1 MPDVIIKEKQK
12 RPSDR
17 KKEISELKTKRALLL
32 VLSLLSVLSCA
43 ACGKKNEELPP
54 TETTY
59 IAEEKESGTVKEG
72 NGTYTLYK
80 TYAELTDYSGTEK
93 EVSLPARV
101 GGLPV
106 LKIGKEAFIYNET
119 LEKITLPEGLVVI
132 GQSAFDKCRN
142 LKTVVFPVSLEIVGD
157 FSFRA
162 SGITSAV
169 FADGLYSIGKY
180 AFQDT
185 PLTSVTVP
193 DSCSF
198 YGKYAFSGTKLTEA
212 VIPVRVTS
220 LGDRIYTNCDA
231 MITAVIPRT
240 VTDINDYAFSACD
253 FLETIV
259 IPPETV
265 NIRDGLLS
273 SSPKATVVTTAGS
286 AAEKI
291 AKKNGYPLKTVTEEE
306 LAAYYTASQDAA
318 A

>member
-1 MPDVIIKEKQK
+1 M
-12 RPSDR
+12 
-17 KKEISELKTKRALLL
+17 KTNKLPALLL
-32 VLSLLSVLSCA
+32 ALLFCLSCF
-43 ACGKKNEELPP
+43 ACEEKAEKIPP

-72 NGTYTLYK
+72 SGTYTLYK
-80 TYAELTDYSGTEK
+80 TYAELTDYTGTEK

-106 LKIGKEAFIYNET
+106 LKIGKEAFLYNET
-119 LEKITLPEGLVVI
+119 LEKVTLPEGLVII
-132 GQSAFDKCRN
+132 GQSAFDKCKN
-142 LKTVVFPVSLEIVGD
+142 LKTVVFPDSLEVVGD
-157 FSFRA
+157 YSFRA
-162 SGITSAV
+162 SGITSAI

-180 AFQDT
+180 AFQDA

-212 VIPVRVTS
+212 VIPLRVTS
-220 LGDRIYTNCDA
+220 LGDRLYTNCDSMTKA
-231 MITAVIPRT
+231 IIPRT

-253 FLETIV
+253 VLETIV

-273 SSPKATVVTTAGS
+273 SSPKATVITTAGS
-286 AAEKI
+286 AAEKF
-291 AKKNGYPLKTVTEEE
+291 AKRNSYPMHIVTEDE
-306 LAAYYTASQDAA
+306 LAAYYTASTDSAA
-318 A
+318 